1 MEFIL
6 HQIVHFCKHN
16 QMESFYIKLS
26 IFANVMKWSH
36 SMLNW
41 LISWIQINSLIHF
54 NHWFCN
60 CSVSNSRTARRND
73 KYLASWAEVYRPF
86 KKRKKNKNR
95 KKKPE
100 NNSPITYIKLPAT
113 PYNYVQGEGY
123 LSQPATQGNSLMNF
137 LSSVMLSKAP
147 KEVRSH
153 FEWTKVD

>member
-1 MEFIL
+1 MWFGKWRRVIPCQSPAFKSIL
-6 HQIVHFCKHN
+6 
-16 QMESFYIKLS
+16 
-26 IFANVMKWSH
+26 IF
-36 SMLNW
+36 
-41 LISWIQINSLIHF
+41 F
-54 NHWFCN
+54 

-95 KKKPE
+95 KKKPAV
-100 NNSPITYIKLPAT
+100 NSPITYIKLPAT

-147 KEVRSH
+147 QEQVKSVFAPKIQNFLNR
-153 FEWTKVD
+153 FNVIKKDFKWFKIIYDDL